1 MTPHGDSKISTE
13 VKRRHACRNR
23 HLIHPASDPSSRNE
37 PGWDET
43 TWRIYSD
50 APSTAIPEL
59 SINTKSQVEL
69 FLPQYTTASRSTRA
83 DDPAGSAPGR
93 RSDFASSSR
102 GFSFASPETSIAA
115 AILSAF
121 NWRRTVP
128 PPSAPAPFFTW

>member
-1 MTPHGDSKISTE
+1 MNKINHYKSYPSLRNE
-13 VKRRHACRNR
+13 SRRHEAR
-23 HLIHPASDPSSRNE
+23 
-37 PGWDET
+37 
-43 TWRIYSD
+43 WRIYSD

-69 FLPQYTTASRSTRA
+69 FLLQYTTASRSTRA

-93 RSDFASSSR
+93 WSDFASSNR

-115 AILSAF
+115 AIPAAS
-121 NWRRTVP
+121 NWRRIVP